1 MVRYFLAAMAL
12 KGFSCSSL
20 TRGVYRELG
29 NSLGSKK
36 RVHGQMPGF
45 YLNRVNHIL
54 RIAKTYGFPKD
65 GQRLIE
71 VGTGWLHWE
80 AVTTRLFFDVSGILF
95 DVWDNRQMGGLKN
108 YVNQLGGSLD
118 KLDVDDAQR
127 ERALKLIAE
136 IARVNDYHDLYN
148 LLGFEYV
155 LDPSGNLERFDEGSF
170 NVAISAGVMEHIR
183 AADAS
188 RFVHGIARLL
198 RPCGLSIHCINI
210 RDHLH
215 QYDSSVSTKQ
225 YLHYPDWVWRL
236 CFENGVQYINKV
248 QRSDWLGYF
257 QANDFALVEEQVEMA
272 DLSGLEI
279 ARDYQKYEADD
290 LRCAGL
296 NIVHR
301 KLG

>member
-36 RVHGQMPGF
+36 RVHGPMPRF
-45 YLNRVNHIL
+45 YLDRVNHIL

-80 AVTTRLFFDVSGILF
+80 AVTTRLFFEVSGILF

-127 ERALKLIAE
+127 ARALKLIAE
-136 IARVNDYHDLYN
+136 IARVNDFTFTN
-148 LLGFEYV
+148 F
-155 LDPSGNLERFDEGSF
+155 
-170 NVAISAGVMEHIR
+170 
-183 AADAS
+183 
-188 RFVHGIARLL
+188 
-198 RPCGLSIHCINI
+198 
-210 RDHLH
+210 
-215 QYDSSVSTKQ
+215 
-225 YLHYPDWVWRL
+225 
-236 CFENGVQYINKV
+236 
-248 QRSDWLGYF
+248 WL
-257 QANDFALVEEQVEMA
+257 
-272 DLSGLEI
+272 
-279 ARDYQKYEADD
+279 
-290 LRCAGL
+290 
-296 NIVHR
+296 
-301 KLG
+301 